1 MRNVTLGGERLGS
14 GNKMK
19 VGLHGFERST
29 HDLGYVWRSTMSCG
43 TLVPFMNEIGLP
55 GDTFDIDLN
64 CDVMTAPTVGPLFGS
79 FKVQLDVFQVPIRLY
94 NSLLHNNMLGIG
106 NDMKQVKLPTI
117 TLTQNANGSLSNR
130 DINNSSVNPSCL
142 LNYLGIRG
150 VGRANTNNVTRAF
163 NGTSILAYWDIYKN
177 YYSSKQE
184 KVGAYLSG
192 GNVGYNPTVT
202 SVQVANPTVT
212 IVQAPNNSVVDDLT
226 TGSVIM
232 VNYSGAKPDP
242 KTILFNLNGRSP
254 MNLEELCLG
263 IIDTG
268 TKLEGVYNFG
278 LHGLT
283 YIINWQYAGS
293 NTLLQTRPDV
303 AFFNLSNIDD
313 MRKAILAFS
322 STSNPFSINGQNYAP
337 YNELFGSTS
346 GGFFRYQFSQGGLG
360 IKTYQS
366 DLLNNWLDTTWI
378 SNINTSSAV
387 AIVGGSFT
395 IDQLN
400 FSKKVYEMLNRIAVS
415 GGSYNDWL
423 DSVYDHERNRIPESP
438 MYMGGLIKELV
449 FQEVVSTA
457 ATDSEALGTLG
468 GRGKLSGKH
477 KGGKVVIKVDEPCY
491 IMGIVSLTPRIDY
504 SQGNRW
510 DTGLQTV
517 DDLHK
522 PNLDEIGFQDLI
534 TEQMAFWDTSWNG
547 TAWVKRS
554 AGKQPA
560 WLNYMTNYNRTYGN
574 FAIDGN
580 QMFMTL
586 NRKYEYNSAT
596 GVIND
601 LTSYIDPKKFNNL
614 FPSTTIDSQNFWC
627 QIGVDITARRKMSAK
642 IMPNL

>member
-1 MRNVTLGGERLGS
+1 MRNVTIGGERLGS
-14 GNKMK
+14 GKKMK

-29 HDLGYVWRSTMSCG
+29 HDLGYVWRSTMSAG
-43 TLVPFMNEIGLP
+43 TLVPFMNEVALP

-64 CDVMTAPTVGPLFGS
+64 CDVMTSPTVGPLFGS

-106 NDMKQVKLPTI
+106 NDMKNVKLPIINLQMDPNNST
-117 TLTQNANGSLSNR
+117 R
-130 DINNSSVNPSCL
+130 DINNSNINPSCL

-150 VGRANTNNVTRAF
+150 IGESSTIAYRDF
-163 NGTSILAYWDIYKN
+163 NGTSIIAYWDIYKN

-184 KVGAYLSG
+184 KVGALISG
-192 GNVGYNPTVT
+192 GNAISNNTIT
-202 SVQVANPTVT
+202 SVSVSNPTVT
-212 IVQAPNNSVVDDLT
+212 IVQAPAISVIDDLT
-226 TGSVIM
+226 VGSVIYI
-232 VNYSGAKPDP
+232 NYTGSKPDL
-242 KTILFNLNGRSP
+242 KTVLFNLAGRSE
-254 MNLEELCLG
+254 MNFEELCAAG
-263 IIDTG
+263 IVDTG
-268 TKLEGVYNFG
+268 TQFSGVYNFG

-283 YIINWQYAGS
+283 HIVNWRYAGS
-293 NTLLQTRPDV
+293 NTILSVKPEV
-303 AFFNLSNIDD
+303 VFFNLDNIDN

-322 STSNPFSINGQNYAP
+322 SLSTPFSINGQNYSP
-337 YNELFGSTS
+337 YKDLFGLTTS
-346 GGFFRYQFSQGGLG
+346 GAYFNYQFSQAGLG
-360 IKTYQS
+360 LKTYQS

-378 SNINTSSAV
+378 NNINTSSAV

-400 FSKKVYEMLNRIAVS
+400 FSKKVYEMLNRIAIS

-423 DSVYDHERNRIPESP
+423 DSVYDHERSRIPESP
-438 MYMGGLIKELV
+438 IYHGGLIKELV

-457 ATDSEALGTLG
+457 ATDAQKLGTLG
-468 GRGKLSGKH
+468 GRGKLSQKH
-477 KGGKVVIKVDEPCY
+477 KGGKVVIKVDEPSY

-510 DTGLQTV
+510 DVNLQTV
-517 DDLHK
+517 DDFHK

-534 TEQMAFWDTSWNG
+534 TEQMAFWDTTWDG
-547 TAWVKRS
+547 TKWVRRS

-560 WLNYMTNYNRTYGN
+560 WLNYMTNYNRAYGN
-574 FAIDGN
+574 FAINGN

-586 NRKYEYNSAT
+586 NRNYEYNAAT
-596 GVIND
+596 RRIKD

-614 FPSTTIDSQNFWC
+614 FADTNIDSQNFWV
-627 QIGVDITARRKMSAK
+627 QIGCDITARRKMSAK